1 MSTKNNE
8 QKKGSFIGLVP
19 LLVFL
24 AIYFLMGVGSG
35 SFDNFPLMI
44 GMFVAMVVSFM
55 IKKPGEKLTFGQK
68 VDMFCEG
75 GGDKTLILVVIIY
88 MLAGGF
94 YGVAGAMHATTSVTN
109 LMLSILPA
117 RAILPGLFLIGCVL
131 SFAMGTSMGTVTAL
145 LPIGLEIGKA
155 TGVSIPLICG
165 IVVGGAMFG
174 DNLSFISDTTIAAT
188 TTQGVGMKEKF
199 KANFLMV
206 LPAVIINCI
215 ILAFWPINAESFNM
229 GGAWSFVNLIPYI
242 MIIALSLAG
251 VNVVPAMGL
260 SIVAGVII
268 GIAHG
273 DFTFVQCFNV
283 IHDGMTGMED
293 MAVITIFVGGVIAFM
308 KYLGGI
314 DWLLNTIG
322 KHTKGRVGAELSIAL
337 LVTLVD
343 IATTNNTLSIIACG
357 PIAKDIS
364 EKFGISPARTASI
377 LDLFSSAGNGIT
389 PYAGQLL
396 VAGGLASIPPVT
408 IMPYVFYSWLMFVF
422 GIIFILIGFPK
433 GVVNGKKKIEDKTA
447 A

>member
-8 QKKGSFIGLVP
+8 QKKGSFMGLIP

-188 TTQGVGMKEKF
+188 TTQGVGMKDKF
-199 KANFLMV
+199 KANLLMV

-229 GGAWSFVNLIPYI
+229 GGAWNFVNLIPYI

-260 SIVAGVII
+260 SIIAGVII

-364 EKFGISPARTASI
+364 KKFGIAPARTASI

-408 IMPYVFYSWLMFVF
+408 IMPYVFYSWLMFAF

-433 GVVNGKKKIEDKTA
+433 GVVNGKTKTKDKTA

>member
-8 QKKGSFIGLVP
+8 QKKGSFMGLVP

-145 LPIGLEIGKA
+145 LPIGIEIGKA
-155 TGVSIPLICG
+155 TGASIPLICG

-188 TTQGVGMKEKF
+188 TTQGVGMKDKF

-215 ILAFWPINAESFNM
+215 ILAFWPINAESINM

-251 VNVVPAMGL
+251 LNVVPAMGL

-273 DFTFVQCFNV
+273 DFTFIQCFNV

-364 EKFGISPARTASI
+364 EKFGIAPARTASI

-408 IMPYVFYSWLMFVF
+408 ILPYVFYSWLMFAF
-422 GIIFILIGFPK
+422 GIIFSLIGFPK
-433 GVVNGKKKIEDKTA
+433 GVVNGKIKTKDKTA

>member
-199 KANFLMV
+199 KANILMV

-322 KHTKGRVGAELSIAL
+322 KHSKGRVGAELSIAL

-433 GVVNGKKKIEDKTA
+433 GVVNGKKKTEDKTA